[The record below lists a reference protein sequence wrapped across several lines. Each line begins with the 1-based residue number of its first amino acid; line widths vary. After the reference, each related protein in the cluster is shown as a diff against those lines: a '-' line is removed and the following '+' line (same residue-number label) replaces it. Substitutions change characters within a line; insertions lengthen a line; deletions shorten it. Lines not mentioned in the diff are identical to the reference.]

1 MRQIN
6 VWTDG
11 SCHNNGDR
19 IGGWGFAM
27 YEAGTRNKPVT
38 KFGGEDK
45 STNNRMEMMAPIEAL
60 KIIPDIP
67 AKVMIFSDS
76 KYVVDGYHKWLPGW
90 KAKGWRNA
98 AGEPVK
104 NLELWER
111 LVRLIE
117 ERKNLQV
124 EFCWVKGHAGIAMN
138 ELADE
143 LAAKGVEEIRSRKRL
158 HG

>member
-27 YEAGTRNKPVT
+27 YEAGTTNKPFT
-38 KFGGEDK
+38 KYGGEAV

-60 KIIPDIP
+60 KLIPDIP
-67 AKVMIFSDS
+67 AKVVIFSDS
-76 KYVVDGYHKWLPGW
+76 KYVVDGYTKWLPGW
-90 KAKGWRNA
+90 RAKGWRSA
-98 AGEPVK
+98 SGDPVK

-111 LVRLIE
+111 LVHLIE
-117 ERKNLQV
+117 SKPKLKV
-124 EFCWVKGHAGIAMN
+124 DFCWVKGHAGIAMN
-138 ELADE
+138 ELADQ
-143 LAAKGVEEIRSRKRL
+143 LAAKGVEEIRSTKRIV
-158 HG
+158 G